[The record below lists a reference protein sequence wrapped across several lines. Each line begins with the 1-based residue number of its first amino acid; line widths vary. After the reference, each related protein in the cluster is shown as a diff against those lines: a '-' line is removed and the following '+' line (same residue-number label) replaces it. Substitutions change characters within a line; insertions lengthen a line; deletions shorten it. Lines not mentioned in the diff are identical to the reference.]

1 MAARP
6 WTNDLADANLSGVIM
21 AVVRRLRTSGDWAM
35 PETDNADQTAYWNA
49 DAGEAWAALQ
59 EQFDA
64 QLAAH

>member
-1 MAARP
+1 MQTYQA
-6 WTNDLADANLSGVIM
+6 VIM
-21 AVVRRLRTSGDWAM
+21 AVVRRLRTSGDCGPCLKPTM
-35 PETDNADQTAYWNA
+35 PTQTAYWNA